1 MEAQEPCF
9 RNVSSWHSGFRP
21 SHFGLGCVPR
31 QSDQQTTPA
40 GPIQRVYVEERTTAG
55 TGDSVHCDLQGSC
68 FSHESENAQA
78 VSVEVKTKCP
88 AALASTNNRGMADYY
103 LRISPESSIMYRRSG
118 EIAYTFRPG
127 LTSPIF
133 TKGICAFAKHK
144 APVEML
150 SYLPIGTLHI

>member
-1 MEAQEPCF
+1 MFSKRTFVAF
-9 RNVSSWHSGFRP
+9 WFSSFTL
-21 SHFGLGCVPR
+21 FGLPVPQD

-55 TGDSVHCDLQGSC
+55 IGDSVHCDLQGSC

-78 VSVEVKTKCP
+78 VSLEVKTKCP
-88 AALASTNNRGMADYY
+88 AALASTDNRGMADYY

-118 EIAYTFRPG
+118 EIAYTFSAKFNVSN
-127 LTSPIF
+127 L

-144 APVEML
+144 APVEMD
-150 SYLPIGTLHI
+150 SPIDPQ